1 MGCKRHFKKSSSHR
15 LFTRMKISLQAM
27 KELLPRL
34 KLFMQRL
41 STILTLVY
49 CGAFFCLG
57 LLLAG
62 LGPSLPS
69 LGRNTGSSD
78 DKMGRTVT
86 SRALG
91 YLTGSL
97 SGPLFHKLPGNRM
110 LAASLLIIAVFCFII
125 PHMAS
130 FVFMCFMFFFQGLGM
145 GMLDTGANLMT
156 LWLHGE
162 GSDPY
167 IQSLHASFAVGAV
180 VGPAIIK
187 ALLGGGHPINAAWYM
202 FGGFFAP
209 VVIGLLYFPSPSET
223 HHEDASA
230 QELAIT
236 SRSTPTEGE
245 DKPVPLDAS
254 LSESLPAQ
262 DANSSGQV
270 AAQAPST
277 RPPSPFNFTW
287 ANRYNVDYK
296 PYLMVLGVALFLACY
311 IGGEVATGSFMTTFA
326 LRRGLTTE
334 DGGAL
339 LATLFWLTFALGRLA
354 AIPISLYVSPR
365 TMIAVDL
372 VGTLIS
378 AAFVWVF
385 ANRLVPLA
393 IALLAYGAFMASTFP
408 TAITLLQTIIP
419 VTGNMTTVF
428 VVGASLGEMLVP
440 LFVSSNFE
448 KTHYMSL
455 IYTQFFSV
463 VAGTVVMIGVAFLG
477 YKLAQQQ
484 RAQEAV
490 LNKLSDGEVQ
500 RRSEN
505 VDGQD
510 LPPVLYEEKGNTDE
524 NVPLDL

>member
-1 MGCKRHFKKSSSHR
+1 
-15 LFTRMKISLQAM
+15 MKISLQAL
-27 KELLPRL
+27 KELLPTL
-34 KLFMQRL
+34 KAFLKRP
-41 STILTLVY
+41 STLLTLVY

-78 DKMGRTVT
+78 EKMGRVVT
-86 SRALG
+86 TRALG

-110 LAASLLIIAVFCFII
+110 VAASLLIIAVFCFVI

-130 FVFMCFMFFFQGLGM
+130 FVFLCFMFFFQGLGM

-162 GSDPY
+162 SADPF

-187 ALLGGGHPINAAWYM
+187 ALLGDGHPINAAWYM
-202 FGGFFAP
+202 FGGFFGP
-209 VVIGLLYFPSPSET
+209 ILIGLLYFPSPTEP
-223 HHEDASA
+223 HHDDHKTQDLELTTESTLNEGDA
-230 QELAIT
+230 
-236 SRSTPTEGE
+236 
-245 DKPVPLDAS
+245 KVVPLDGSSSDALTPQVAS
-254 LSESLPAQ
+254 LVQ
-262 DANSSGQV
+262 DASTTRSS
-270 AAQAPST
+270 
-277 RPPSPFNFTW
+277 RPRSMFTFTW
-287 ANRYNVDYK
+287 ANRYNTDYK

-311 IGGEVATGSFMTTFA
+311 IGGEVATGSFLTTFA

-339 LATLFWLTFALGRLA
+339 LTTLFWLTFALGRLA
-354 AIPISLYVSPR
+354 AIPISLYVSSR
-365 TMIAVDL
+365 TMIAIDL

-455 IYTQFFSV
+455 IYTQFSSV
-463 VAGTVVMIGVAFLG
+463 VSGTIVMIGVAFLG

-484 RAQEAV
+484 RAQEAAFATPID
-490 LNKLSDGEVQ
+490 SEVQ
-500 RRSEN
+500 KRLDY
-505 VDGQD
+505 VDGSD
-510 LPPVLYEEKGNTDE
+510 VAPVLYEVKEQMDR
-524 NVPLDL
+524 NVTLDL